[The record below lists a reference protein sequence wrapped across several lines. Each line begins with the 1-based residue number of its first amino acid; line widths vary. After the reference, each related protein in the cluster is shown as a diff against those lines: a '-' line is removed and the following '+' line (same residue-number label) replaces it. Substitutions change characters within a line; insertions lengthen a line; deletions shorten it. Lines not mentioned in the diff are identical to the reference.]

1 MARARASQ
9 RGRRGRSTALP
20 GDAMFLDPEVAARI
34 SNLELVARLI
44 VEGFMIGLHRSPYH
58 GYSVEFSSYRKYS
71 VGDDLRKVDWKVFGK
86 TDRYYVKQYEE
97 DTNLT
102 CHLLLDCSGSM
113 AFGKK
118 FPYAVRLCA
127 ALGYLM
133 VKQSDAV
140 GLLSF
145 SDDTIGYVKP
155 SARSVHLKPLFSAM
169 AGLRPEGGTSFGKG
183 LAGLAERLVRRG
195 LVILVSDLLA
205 PVDDVLNELSRL
217 RHRKHELIVFQLLAD
232 EERDFPY
239 REQIEFVDMETGARL
254 TTQASYIRE
263 HYVRELNAHL
273 ERLRRGLRDMDID
286 LVELS
291 TSDRLDFALVEYLAR
306 REEHS

>member
-1 MARARASQ
+1 
-9 RGRRGRSTALP
+9 
-20 GDAMFLDPEVAARI
+20 
-34 SNLELVARLI
+34 
-44 VEGFMIGLHRSPYH
+44 MIGLHRSPYH

-113 AFGKK
+113 AFGRK
-118 FPYAVRLCA
+118 FAYAVRLCA

-145 SDDTIGYVKP
+145 SEDAVGYVKP

-169 AGLRPEGGTSFGKG
+169 AGLKPEGGTSFGKG
-183 LAGLAERLVRRG
+183 LAGLAERLARRG

-205 PVDDVLNELSRL
+205 PVEDVLNELSRL

-254 TTQASYIRE
+254 TTQASYVRE
-263 HYVRELNAHL
+263 HYLREIGSHL

-291 TSDRLDFALVEYLAR
+291 TSDRLDLALVEYLAR
-306 REEHS
+306 RGELS

>member
-1 MARARASQ
+1 MARARAS
-9 RGRRGRSTALP
+9 RRTKAQATTALA
-20 GDAMFLDPEVAARI
+20 GDVLFLDPEVAARI

-58 GYSVEFSSYRKYS
+58 GFSVEFSSYRKYS
-71 VGDDLRKVDWKVFGK
+71 VGDDLRRVDWKVFGK

-118 FPYAVRLCA
+118 FTYALRLCA

-140 GLLSF
+140 GLLAF
-145 SDDTIGYVKP
+145 SDDTIEYVKP
-155 SARSVHLKPLFSAM
+155 SARSVPLRSLFSAM
-169 AGLRPEGGTSFGKG
+169 SGLRPEGGTSFGKG

-205 PVDDVLNELSRL
+205 PAEDVLDELSRF
-217 RHRKHELIVFQLLAD
+217 RHRRHELIVFQLLAD
-232 EERDFPY
+232 EERNFPY
-239 REQIEFVDMETGARL
+239 RDQIEFVDMETGERL
-254 TTQASYIRE
+254 TTQASYVRQQ
-263 HYVRELNAHL
+263 YVGELNAHL
-273 ERLRRGLRDMDID
+273 ERLRRGLRDIGID

-291 TSDRLDFALVEYLAR
+291 TSDRLDAALVEYLAR
-306 REEHS
+306 REEH